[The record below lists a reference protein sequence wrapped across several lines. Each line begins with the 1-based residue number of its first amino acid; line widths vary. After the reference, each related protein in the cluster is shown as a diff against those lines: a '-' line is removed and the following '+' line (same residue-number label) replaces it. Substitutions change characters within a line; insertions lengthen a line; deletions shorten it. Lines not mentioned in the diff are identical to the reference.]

1 VSVVSAPISESWF
14 YVAVVITAA
23 GAIGVGVVLPAVGQ
37 AIAARA
43 ANEAIARQPDEAPTL
58 SRNLFVALAM
68 IESLALY
75 VLIVALV
82 LLFANPLESDATRA
96 AAAGKAQFWFVSGS
110 AVMAGVT
117 IMLGTTLAAVGQ
129 GRVAA
134 SAMRAIAEQPEAR
147 DSIST
152 TLYISLALLESLA
165 LYSLIVALILL
176 FANPLTGKVLP

>member
-1 VSVVSAPISESWF
+1 LISESWF
-14 YVAVVITAA
+14 HVAVIATA
-23 GAIGVGVVLPAVGQ
+23 GVSIGIGVIMPAVGQ
-37 AIAARA
+37 AIAARSA
-43 ANEAIARQPDEAPTL
+43 VEAIARQPDEAGTI
-58 SRNLFVALAM
+58 SRNLFVSLAM

-82 LLFANPLESDATRA
+82 LLFANPLEDDIARA
-96 AAAGKAQFWFVSGS
+96 AEAGKAEFWFLTGS
-110 AVMAGVT
+110 CIIAALSIT
-117 IMLGTTLAAVGQ
+117 LGTTLAAVGQ

-134 SAMRAIAEQPEAR
+134 AAMQSISEQPGAR

-176 FANPLTGKVLP
+176 FANPLTSTVLP